1 MSLFEHDMINRRRDS
16 ACMGRSAVRDQ
27 IQGEPTMPF
36 GHFAGKHMTYKTYEN
51 AEEIKV
57 CQGDIDYRGIVE
69 HINDGVVII
78 REGKI
83 VFANNAFYEISQ
95 KAPEQIIDAEFSD
108 FISPA
113 DRENV
118 IKYCKERLFTEG
130 MPDTI
135 EFVMPRMGGGAI
147 IEMKVNIVECGG
159 SPAILGA
166 LTDISERRKT
176 RLDLQKIKDRL
187 ESIIHSMHEVMVSLS
202 VKDYSIISIN
212 PAAEALYGIPLRDFT
227 TGQIHIVD
235 FVHPDDV
242 ERVNQFYLNMPEAEF
257 DETEYRII
265 SNDKRIKWVLDE
277 GHVVYSH
284 KGTIRRI
291 DHVIRDITDE
301 KKVSDA
307 LRQSE
312 AKYRDFFDS
321 TSDMAFTLTPKGR
334 FIDINYAGLKLLGF
348 ESKEEALGSNIED
361 FYVDIS
367 ERAKLIEEIY
377 EKGHVEGKQV
387 RFKNKAGEV
396 IEVAVTARAKV
407 DDSNQLIY
415 HEGIIHNITKTLED
429 QRNKVLR
436 NAAGS
441 MCHYLNTHLMHLLNS
456 KDGVEELMTSMD
468 DLIRNLSHGEDFHK
482 NVQQMNS
489 TMKDMRYF
497 FDGINKAY
505 ARISEVTRAFN
516 KAFHYKE
523 ESYINTTILDIF
535 RACGYEGED

>member
-1 MSLFEHDMINRRRDS
+1 
-16 ACMGRSAVRDQ
+16 
-27 IQGEPTMPF
+27 
-36 GHFAGKHMTYKTYEN
+36 MTYSTYEN
-51 AEEIKV
+51 AEEIKI

-69 HINDGVVII
+69 HINDGVVIV

-83 VFANNAFYEISQ
+83 VFANNAFFEISR
-95 KAPEQIIDAEFSD
+95 KTREQVIDSEFAEF
-108 FISPA
+108 ISSG
-113 DRENV
+113 DREKV
-118 IKYCKERLFTEG
+118 IGYCKERLFTEG
-130 MPDTI
+130 LPDTI
-135 EFVMPRMGGGAI
+135 EFIMSRTDGEAI
-147 IEMKVNIVECGG
+147 IEMKVNVVECGG

-166 LTDISERRKT
+166 LTDITERRKT
-176 RLDLQKIKDRL
+176 RLDLQRIKDRF
-187 ESIIHSMHEVMVSLS
+187 ESIIHSMHEVVVSLS
-202 VKDYSIISIN
+202 AKDYSIIAIN

-257 DETEYRII
+257 DEMEYRIV
-265 SNDKRIKWVLDE
+265 SNDKQIKWVLDE

-284 KGTIRRI
+284 YGTIRRI
-291 DHVIRDITDE
+291 DHVIRDITEE
-301 KKVSDA
+301 KKVSDD

-321 TSDMAFTLTPKGR
+321 TSDMAFILTPKGR
-334 FIDINYAGLKLLGF
+334 FIDINDAGLKLLGF
-348 ESKEEALGSNIED
+348 ENREEALGSNIED

-367 ERAKLIEEIY
+367 ERTRLVEEIY
-377 EKGHVEGKQV
+377 EKGHVEGQQV
-387 RFKNKAGEV
+387 RFKNKAGDV

-407 DDSNQLIY
+407 DDSRQLLY
-415 HEGIIHNITKTLED
+415 HEGIVHNITKTLED

-456 KDGVEELMTSMD
+456 KDGVSELMESMD
-468 DLIRNLSHGEDFHK
+468 VLIKDLSQAEDSRET
-482 NVQQMNS
+482 VERMNN

-497 FDGINKAY
+497 ADGVNTAY
-505 ARISEVTRAFN
+505 ERIAEVTKAFN

-535 RACGYEGED
+535 RACGYEGDDD